1 LGKNNLEESSKR
13 LESHWPLIQNVL
25 AILVVGI
32 LSILV
37 AGMLPDYA
45 GDFNAFY
52 QAGAAILRGQSPYA
66 VPGFYNP
73 IWVALL
79 FTPFALFSRELAYHI
94 YAAIIFGASF
104 YILWRLSQ
112 KRIGITLIAAFSP
125 FFFMTMQYGNIDWL
139 VLLGLLCP
147 AELGIWLILVKPQ
160 MGAPLALLWAWKLYR
175 ERGLWKTLLFFLPV
189 TLAYGLSFVIGM
201 RLPDVS
207 VMQGWSAG
215 IWPYGLLLGIPLYL
229 WAFKNRDDQ
238 LALVATPFLEP
249 YFGPMSWMIILPKAM
264 KNYWTT
270 ALATLVSWMI
280 VLIWRFNL
288 H

>member
-1 LGKNNLEESSKR
+1 VEETSKLTDHHEPLWQNL
-13 LESHWPLIQNVL
+13 L
-25 AILVVGI
+25 AIGVVSG

-37 AGMLPDYA
+37 ASMMPDYA
-45 GDFNAFY
+45 SDFNAFY
-52 QAGAAILRGQSPYA
+52 QAGAAVLHGQSPYT

-79 FTPFALFSRELAYHI
+79 FAPFALFSRALAYRI

-104 YILWRLSQ
+104 FILWRLSQ
-112 KRIGITLIAAFSP
+112 KHIGITLIAAFSP

-147 AELGIWLILVKPQ
+147 PALGIWLILVKPQ

-175 ERGLWKTLLFFLPV
+175 EKGLWKTLLFFLPV
-189 TLAYGLSFVIGM
+189 TLAYALSFIIGM

-207 VMQGWSAG
+207 VMMGWSAG
-215 IWPYGLLLGIPLYL
+215 VWPYGLILGIPLYL
-229 WAFKNRDDQ
+229 WAFKKRDEL
-238 LALVATPFLEP
+238 LALAATPFLEP
-249 YFGPMSWMIILPKAM
+249 YFGPMSWMIVLPKAM
-264 KNYWTT
+264 KNYWTIS
-270 ALATLVSWMI
+270 LATVFSWAI